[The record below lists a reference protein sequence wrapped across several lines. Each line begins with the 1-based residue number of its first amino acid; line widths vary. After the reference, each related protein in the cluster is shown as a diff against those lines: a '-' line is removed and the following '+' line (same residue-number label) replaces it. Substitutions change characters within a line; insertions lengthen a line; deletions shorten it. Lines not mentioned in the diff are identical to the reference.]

1 MRPPTSPEIRS
12 VIVRLRG
19 EKRTYEEIA
28 KLTGVGVATVSRVLR
43 LHRETGGVA
52 PAKPGGG
59 NHSPIRGKVEARLRA
74 LVEEMPDATVREFSE
89 ALAKA
94 ERLKTSRPSVQRALQ
109 RMGYSRKK
117 RRSSR

>member
-1 MRPPTSPEIRS
+1 MRRPTSPEIRA

-19 EKRTYEEIA
+19 EERTYQEIA
-28 KLTGVGVATVSRVLR
+28 NLTGVGVATVSRILR
-43 LHRETGGVA
+43 LHRETGGLA

-59 NHSPIRGKVEARLRA
+59 NHSPIRGTVEDRLRA
-74 LVEEMPDATVREFSE
+74 LVDAMPDGTVREFAE

-117 RRSSR
+117 RPSSR